1 MVDQHRA
8 PLFEQLAKHDSHRY
22 SRFHVPGHAGKSPLK
37 EDERRYFEAIRNLDF
52 TELEG
57 LDDLHAPSGVI
68 DEAQRLAA
76 LAFGAEESF
85 FLLNG
90 STVGNHAM
98 ILGTCGPGDLLL
110 VQRNCHK
117 SVLHG
122 LMLAGVKAVFLM
134 PRIDQQTG
142 LMTGLDPSLVRQA
155 IQQYPETKG
164 LLLTNPN
171 YYGMGTDLA
180 AIADIVHAHDIPLL
194 VDEAHGAHY
203 GFHPDYPPS
212 ALSATADVVVQSTH
226 KMLTAMTMGAMLHL
240 QGPRVDRT
248 RIKRMLSMLQ
258 SSSPSYPIMASLD
271 LARRTIAVE
280 GHRLLDKTAQHVYK
294 LRKWIDETTPF
305 RSIKLGPAF
314 ETLDPLK
321 ISLWDSSGTLS
332 GFEIMTKLRHRGCFA
347 EMADTRHVLLHF
359 GIHTDEEDLIRLMEA
374 LTSISLDSLSEKK
387 ENSKVSENIYAI
399 QPYPP
404 ISMPVSFG
412 LPVQRVATPPQVRI
426 PLTEAVGKQSAQMVI
441 PYPPGIPVLYPGET
455 ISEWAAAYLQQLV
468 ECGATFQGL
477 EHVAECGI
485 PIIAPDIENK

>member
-1 MVDQHRA
+1 M
-8 PLFEQLAKHDSHRY
+8 AKHDSHRY
-22 SRFHVPGHAGKSPLK
+22 SRFHVPGHAGKVPSQ
-37 EDERRYFEAIRNLDF
+37 EDERRYFESIRRLDF

-76 LAFGAEESF
+76 IAFGAEESF

-98 ILGTCGPGDLLL
+98 ILGTSSPGDLLL

-117 SVLHG
+117 SVLNG
-122 LMLAGVKAVFLM
+122 LMLSGVRAVFLM

-142 LMTGLDPSLVRQA
+142 LMTGLDPTLVQQA
-155 IQQYPETKG
+155 LQQYPEAKG

-180 AIADIVHAHDIPLL
+180 AISQMVHAHNIPLL

-212 ALSATADVVVQSTH
+212 ALSALADVVVQSTH

-248 RIKRMLSMLQ
+248 RIKRILSMLQ

-271 LARRTIAVE
+271 LARRNIAIE
-280 GHRLLDKTAQHVYK
+280 GHRLLDNTLQHVYR

-305 RSIKLGPAF
+305 RYIKPGMDF

-321 ISLWDSSGTLS
+321 ISLWDSTGTLS
-332 GFEIMTKLRHRGCFA
+332 GFELMTKLRHYGCFA

-359 GIHTDEEDLIRLMEA
+359 GLHTNEEDLIRLMEA
-374 LTSISLDSLSEKK
+374 LTAISLDAFSEKK
-387 ENSKVSENIYAI
+387 ENSKASENIYAI
-399 QPYPP
+399 QPHPA
-404 ISMPVSFG
+404 ISIPVSFG
-412 LPVQRVATPPQVRI
+412 LPVERVASPTQLRI
-426 PLTEAVGKQSAQMVI
+426 PLTKAVGKQSAEMVI

-455 ISEWAAAYLQQLV
+455 ISEWAAIYLQELA

-477 EHVAECGI
+477 KHVTEFGI
-485 PIIAPDIENK
+485 PIITPDVENK